1 MSITNFVLTPA
12 TLTVPVGATVTW
24 TNHDAEPHTV
34 AANGASFHSPGLGT
48 NSLYSVTFPTAG
60 RFDHICSIHPF
71 MHGAVVVTK

>member
-48 NSLYSVTFPTAG
+48 NSCTPLRFRPRDASTTSARFTRSCTA
-60 RFDHICSIHPF
+60 PWW
-71 MHGAVVVTK
+71 